1 MRRKFILADVKV
13 AVSVGFMSLGLAGA
27 SEATAA
33 ANPPLS
39 SFSFVSLE
47 TADLAKAEAFYTG
60 VLGFKRAIALTPA
73 DGPVV
78 KVGYNFSGDVNSGEP
93 LLILIHYVSPKPGE
107 NQSSGAKIGFRVPD
121 LKAVMDRVHTA
132 GTAVMSEAKKRSDVP
147 ISQAVVRDPDGV
159 VVELVE
165 FNTPH

>member
-1 MRRKFILADVKV
+1 MRTKSILADLKIKV
-13 AVSVGFMSLGLAGA
+13 SAGILCLGLTGPTQAF
-27 SEATAA
+27 AA

-93 LLILIHYVSPKPGE
+93 LLILIHYVSPKPE
-107 NQSSGAKIGFRVPD
+107 QNHSSGAKIGFRVPD
-121 LKAVMDRVHTA
+121 LKAVMDRVHAA
-132 GTAVMSEAKKRSDVP
+132 GTVIMSEAKKRSDVP

-159 VVELVE
+159 IVELVE
-165 FNTPH
+165 FNTAQ